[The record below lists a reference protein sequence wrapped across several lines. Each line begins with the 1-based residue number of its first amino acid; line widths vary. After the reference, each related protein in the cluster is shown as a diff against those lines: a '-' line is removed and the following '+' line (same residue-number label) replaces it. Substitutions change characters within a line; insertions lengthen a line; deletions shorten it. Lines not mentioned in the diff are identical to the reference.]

1 MPLPLVVVTRPLGH
15 RDALPLRQA
24 MREELA
30 ELYEGEPFQ
39 RSGLSADAFDPPD
52 GRFLIGYVG
61 TAPVAIGGYRKV
73 TDELAQVHRVY
84 VRPEA
89 RGHGHAGRV
98 MARIESL
105 AAAAGYRTLRLGTGV
120 RQEAATSLYEGRGFE
135 RIPRFAPYE
144 DDPLMRCYAKRI
156 G

>member
-1 MPLPLVVVTRPLGH
+1 MPLPLVVVTRPMGH
-15 RDALPLRQA
+15 LDAVPMRVA
-24 MREELA
+24 MRDELA
-30 ELYEGEPFQ
+30 ALYEGE
-39 RSGLSADAFDPPD
+39 AFHRTAWPEEDFVPPD

-61 TAPVAIGGYRKV
+61 TAPVAIGGYRRV
-73 TDELAQVHRVY
+73 DDDTAQVHRVY

-89 RGHGHAGRV
+89 RGHGHAGR
-98 MARIESL
+98 MMSRIESM
-105 AAAAGYRTLRLGTGV
+105 AAAAGYRTLRLATGV
-120 RQEAATSLYEGRGFE
+120 KQEIAAALYESRGFE